1 MRVLSTSKGERR
13 RHRAVVE
20 VYSSLVIIAMVVSLS
35 YLVYSQA
42 PRPTSSG
49 HLVFLNNIRRVF
61 ASPTLFLVAINSSA
75 PDAVVEVD
83 IDEASSSAGILA
95 LVGSSYTSVEYLCA
109 EGATTLFSVYA
120 VASGELVIHTDGES
134 WVDGYAASSL
144 GVDAGW
150 HEIIVSGGRSC
161 EITLPGG
168 LAVTSPGSG
177 GVSPLPFIGRL
188 ESRSF
193 ELYLP
198 FAGSRHQLRVLF
210 SGGVD
215 SLEIQ

>member
-1 MRVLSTSKGERR
+1 MSKRERR
-13 RHRAVVE
+13 RRRAVVE

-61 ASPTLFLVAINSSA
+61 DSPSLVLVAINSSA
-75 PDAVVEVD
+75 PDTVVEVD
-83 IDEASSSAGILA
+83 IDEASSSDGILA
-95 LVGSSYTSVEYLCA
+95 LVGSSYTPVKYLCA
-109 EGATTLFSVYA
+109 EGATTFFSVYA
-120 VASGELVIHTDGES
+120 AAPGELVVNADGES

-144 GVDAGW
+144 RVDAGW
-150 HEIIVSGGRSC
+150 HEIILSGALSC
-161 EITLPGG
+161 EIALPGG
-168 LAVTSPGSG
+168 QALTFPGSG
-177 GVSPLPFIGRL
+177 VSSIPFIGRL

-193 ELYLP
+193 ALYLP
-198 FAGSRHQLRVLF
+198 FTGTRHQLRILF

-215 SLEIQ
+215 SFEIQ